1 MTAPSRPRWG
11 QVGRR
16 RRRLSRR
23 AARAAHAALVAAVH
37 APPRTS
43 TIAMLWRLLGGRP
56 TTEANLADAI
66 ARAPSSIL
74 HLLVP
79 RAPALLA
86 ADLRRNGW
94 AMAALRSCTPPLRGC
109 L

>member
-1 MTAPSRPRWG
+1 MTALSRPRWG
-11 QVGRR
+11 QIGRR
-16 RRRLSRR
+16 RRRKARR
-23 AARAAHAALVAAVH
+23 AARAAHAELVAAVH
-37 APPRTS
+37 TPPRTS
-43 TIAMLWRLLGGRP
+43 TIATLWRLLGGRP
-56 TTEANLADAI
+56 PTEPNLAAAI

-86 ADLRRNGW
+86 DQLRRAPW
-94 AMAALRSCTPPLRGC
+94 VLAALRSCTPPLRGC